1 MMVTLSSNAIGN
13 FISYSGNSVSEFSLT
28 YRGELIDEYIDEYS
42 ASGQGRFA
50 LNLPTPR
57 RFYTKH

>member
-1 MMVTLSSNAIGN
+1 MMVRLSSNAIGD
-13 FISYSGNSVSEFSLT
+13 FISYSGNSVSEFLLA
-28 YRGELIDEYIDEYS
+28 YRGELIDEYS

-50 LNLPTPR
+50 LNLPTPL